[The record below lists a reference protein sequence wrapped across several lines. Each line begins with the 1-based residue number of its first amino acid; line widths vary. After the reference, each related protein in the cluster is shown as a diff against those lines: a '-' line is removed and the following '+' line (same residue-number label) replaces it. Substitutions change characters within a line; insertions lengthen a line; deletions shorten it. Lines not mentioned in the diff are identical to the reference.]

1 MSDPLAQL
9 RFLLG
14 NWKGRAENQ
23 FGETGVIESIFSF
36 TQDPNEKFIS
46 GRTES
51 WKEGKLVNSSH
62 SFLIWDPNISKY
74 VQKSVFSYGW
84 VNNEVGELTGDRL
97 LLDILS
103 IDAEPSFFK
112 GVKWRSFIHRY
123 SENEIGS
130 GLEVAKGG
138 EPFHLYGEPR
148 ARRV

>member
-23 FGETGVIESIFSF
+23 FGETGIIESIFSF

-51 WKEGKLVNSSH
+51 WKEGKLVNSSR
-62 SFLIWDPNISKY
+62 SFLIWDPNMAKY
-74 VQKSVFSYGW
+74 VRKSVFSYGW
-84 VNNEVGELTGDRL
+84 ANNEMGEWKDDRL
-97 LLDILS
+97 LFYIVS

-138 EPFHLYGEPR
+138 EQFHLYGETR